1 MSEDAPRYPT
11 PALELLRA
19 KTKDLTQAQIA
30 PLLGCSQAMVSE
42 YLGGR
47 SRPGPVGRVLAERSF
62 GVPLIAWFLPSELPA
77 VSSVPAQSETG
88 CEAPQAAQMPPGPA
102 FSAPATDAAPVSQ
115 VSP

>member
-47 SRPGPVGRVLAERSF
+47 SRPGPIGRALAERSF
-62 GVPLIAWFLPSELPA
+62 GVPIAAWFLPSELPA
-77 VSSVPAQSETG
+77 VSSVPTQSETG
-88 CEAPQAAQMPPGPA
+88 CEAPQAAHAPPGPA
-102 FSAPATDAAPVSQ
+102 FSADAAPVWA
-115 VSP
+115 

>member
-19 KTKDLTQAQIA
+19 RTKDLTQAQIA

-47 SRPGPVGRVLAERSF
+47 SRPGPVGRALAERSF
-62 GVPLIAWFLPSELPA
+62 GVPLAAWFLPSELP
-77 VSSVPAQSETG
+77 PASDDAHP
-88 CEAPQAAQMPPGPA
+88 CEAPQAAQMPRDPA
-102 FSAPATDAAPVSQ
+102 FSAPATDANAPGSQ

>member
-47 SRPGPVGRVLAERSF
+47 SRPGPIGRALAERSF
-62 GVPLIAWFLPSELPA
+62 GVPIAAWFLPSELPA
-77 VSSVPAQSETG
+77 VAPDSAHR
-88 CEAPQAAQMPPGPA
+88 CEVPQAAQMPRDPA